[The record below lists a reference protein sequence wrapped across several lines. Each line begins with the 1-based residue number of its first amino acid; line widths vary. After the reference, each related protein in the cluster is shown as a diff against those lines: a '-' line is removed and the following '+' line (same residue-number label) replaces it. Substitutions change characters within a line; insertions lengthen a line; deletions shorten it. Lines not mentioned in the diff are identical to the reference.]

1 MLIFW
6 FRLFCLIL
14 IFQITGF
21 LEPVAMYGEPAMQ
34 NLKQFYLLGCRE
46 VSGKPRGKADG
57 LKKKKRIFPGE
68 FGVLSYKKLQIII
81 FLVIPLVRQMAQDR
95 EQEF

>member
-1 MLIFW
+1 MIF
-6 FRLFCLIL
+6 L
-14 IFQITGF
+14 
-21 LEPVAMYGEPAMQ
+21 
-34 NLKQFYLLGCRE
+34 
-46 VSGKPRGKADG
+46 
-57 LKKKKRIFPGE
+57 KKKRIFPGE